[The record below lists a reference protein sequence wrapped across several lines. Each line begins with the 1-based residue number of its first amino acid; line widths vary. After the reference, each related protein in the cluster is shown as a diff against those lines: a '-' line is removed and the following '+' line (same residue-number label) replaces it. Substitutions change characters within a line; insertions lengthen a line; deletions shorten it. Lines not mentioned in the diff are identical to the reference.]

1 MSEAMTIEA
10 GTTLRRTDRGVRGD
24 LPEETVLL
32 DVDAGTAV
40 RLNSTGAWIWEQ
52 LEQPRRVGELAG
64 GLAQR
69 FEIDEGRALGDVI
82 AFAREMARR
91 ELLAADGAGPSEA
104 GRREPE

>member
-1 MSEAMTIEA
+1 VTETPIEA
-10 GTTLRRTDRGVRGD
+10 GTTLSRTDRAVHGD

-32 DVDAGTAV
+32 DVDAGIAV

-52 LEQPRRVGELAG
+52 LDQPHRVDDLAS

-69 FEIDEGRALGDVI
+69 FEIDQGRAFDDVV

-91 ELLAADGAGPSEA
+91 RLLAAS
-104 GRREPE
+104 

>member
-1 MSEAMTIEA
+1 MSEATTITA
-10 GTTLRRTDRGVRGD
+10 ASILQRTDRAVHGD

-40 RLNSTGAWIWEQ
+40 RLNTTGAWIWEQ
-52 LEQPRRVGELAG
+52 LERPRRVSDLAN

-69 FEIDEGRALGDVI
+69 FEIDDGRAFDDVV

-91 ELLAADGAGPSEA
+91 ELLAAS
-104 GRREPE
+104 

>member
-1 MSEAMTIEA
+1 ME
-10 GTTLRRTDRGVRGD
+10 GTTITAETTLQRTDRAVHGD

-52 LEQPRRVGELAG
+52 LEQPRRVDELAS

-69 FEIDEGRALGDVI
+69 FEIDEGRALGDVV

-104 GRREPE
+104 RTQEA

>member
-1 MSEAMTIEA
+1 VEGTKIEA
-10 GTTLRRTDRGVRGD
+10 GTKLQRTDRAVHGD

-40 RLNSTGAWIWEQ
+40 RLNPTGAWIWEQ
-52 LEQPRRVGELAG
+52 LEQPRQVQELAS

-69 FEIDEGRALGDVI
+69 FDIDEARALGDVI

-91 ELLAADGAGPSEA
+91 QLLGAS
-104 GRREPE
+104 